1 MQPPIL
7 PVQHSDIQWA
17 LYASTAQPVK
27 PEPAPDP
34 GAAKSAGLLS
44 VNLLIVM
51 FVLGAFGAIVYK
63 KRRADHLH
71 QRIRRLEKLWQLES
85 HSPFEEHQ

>member
-7 PVQHSDIQWA
+7 PVQHSDVQWA
-17 LYASTAQPVK
+17 LYASTQLVK
-27 PEPAPDP
+27 PEPTPEP
-34 GAAKSAGLLS
+34 GAAKSANLLP
-44 VNLLIVM
+44 VNLLIVV
-51 FVLGAFGAIVYK
+51 FVFGAFGAIVYK

>member
-7 PVQHSDIQWA
+7 PIQHSDVQWA
-17 LYASTAQPVK
+17 LYASTQPVK
-27 PEPAPDP
+27 SAPTPEPA
-34 GAAKSAGLLS
+34 AAESASLLP
-44 VNLLIVM
+44 VNLLIVV
-51 FVLGAFGAIVYK
+51 FVFGAFGAIVYK